1 MPGCWDGEARPHG
14 AGAGGLRP
22 PPWRQLSHYEDSI
35 WLGQEFGSEIPL
47 LRGAE
52 PPDVVTRWH
61 GSFSHT
67 RSTGFGAADPHWT
80 VGSARERRKAPIS
93 GGNSVPAFAHR
104 AKRRGRE
111 KGQQM
116 QISAAVVQEVGAPF
130 ALTEVELQEPAPDE
144 VVVEIAG
151 AGICHTDIAVQ
162 HGHLPFPLP
171 GVLGHEGSGTVV
183 EVGADVTSI
192 AVGDDVAISFNS
204 CGTCPTC
211 SKGQPA
217 YCHNFLEYNF
227 GGVRSDGSSGL
238 ASAGTKLGANFFGQS
253 SLATHALAHERN
265 VVKLPPGAPVE
276 LVGPLGCGIQ
286 TGAGAVFN
294 SLDVQ
299 PGATVVIAGSGA
311 VGLSAV
317 MAAVVRKAASIIAVD
332 LHESRRVL
340 ATELGATHAID
351 PQAGPLADQI
361 REIAPAGADYAVDTT
376 AVTPVVEQLLAS
388 LGMRGMLGLIGVP
401 ADPQAMFSV
410 GLFQPP
416 LLGLT
421 IRGIVEGDA
430 DPQTFIPYL
439 LALHDQ
445 GKFPFDK
452 LITTMPLAQ
461 INEAVEAQ
469 HRGEVLK
476 AVLTP

>member
-1 MPGCWDGEARPHG
+1 
-14 AGAGGLRP
+14 
-22 PPWRQLSHYEDSI
+22 
-35 WLGQEFGSEIPL
+35 
-47 LRGAE
+47 
-52 PPDVVTRWH
+52 
-61 GSFSHT
+61 
-67 RSTGFGAADPHWT
+67 
-80 VGSARERRKAPIS
+80 
-93 GGNSVPAFAHR
+93 
-104 AKRRGRE
+104 
-111 KGQQM
+111 M

-130 ALTEVELQEPAPDE
+130 TLTEVDLQEPAPDE
-144 VVVEIAG
+144 VVVQIAG
-151 AGICHTDIAVQ
+151 VGICHTDIAVKE
-162 HGHLPFPLP
+162 GHLPFQLP

-183 EVGADVTSI
+183 SVGADVTTVT
-192 AVGDDVAISFNS
+192 VGDHVAISFNS
-204 CGTCPTC
+204 CGRCPRC
-211 SKGQPA
+211 AKGESA

-227 GGVRSDGSSGL
+227 SGVRPDGSSGL

-265 VVKLPPGAPVE
+265 VVKLAADVPVE

-299 PGATVVIAGSGA
+299 PGSTVVIAGAGA

-317 MAAVVRKAASIIAVD
+317 MAAVVREAAPIIAVD

-351 PQAGPLADQI
+351 PQAGPLAEQI
-361 REIAPAGADYAVDTT
+361 REIAPAGADYAFDTT

-401 ADPQAMFSV
+401 ADPQAVFSV

-439 LALHDQ
+439 LDLYRQ

-461 INEAVEAQ
+461 INEAVAAQ

-476 AVLTP
+476 VVLTP

>member
-1 MPGCWDGEARPHG
+1 
-14 AGAGGLRP
+14 
-22 PPWRQLSHYEDSI
+22 
-35 WLGQEFGSEIPL
+35 
-47 LRGAE
+47 
-52 PPDVVTRWH
+52 
-61 GSFSHT
+61 
-67 RSTGFGAADPHWT
+67 
-80 VGSARERRKAPIS
+80 
-93 GGNSVPAFAHR
+93 
-104 AKRRGRE
+104 
-111 KGQQM
+111 M
-116 QISAAVVQEVGAPF
+116 QISAAVVQEVGGPF
-130 ALTEVELQEPAPDE
+130 ALTEVELQDPAPDE
-144 VVVEIAG
+144 VVVQIAG

-171 GVLGHEGSGTVV
+171 GVLGHEGSGTVI
-183 EVGADVTSI
+183 EVGSDVTTV
-192 AVGDDVAISFNS
+192 AAGDQVAISFNS
-204 CGTCPTC
+204 CAACPQC
-211 SKGQPA
+211 AKGQPA

-227 GGVRSDGSSGL
+227 GGVRTDGSSGL
-238 ASAGTKLGANFFGQS
+238 ASAGTKLGGNFFGQS

-265 VVKLPPGAPVE
+265 VVKLPPGTPVE

-286 TGAGAVFN
+286 TGAGAVMN

-299 PGATVVIAGSGA
+299 PGSTVVVAGAGA

-317 MAAVVRKAASIIAVD
+317 LAAVVRDAASIIAVD
-332 LHESRRVL
+332 LHESRRTL
-340 ATELGATHAID
+340 ATELGATHTID
-351 PQAGPLADQI
+351 PQNGPLSEQI
-361 REIAPAGADYAVDTT
+361 KDIAPAGADYAIDTT
-376 AVTPVVEQLLAS
+376 AVTPVVEQLVAS

-401 ADPQAMFSV
+401 ADPQAVFSI

-430 DPQTFIPYL
+430 DPKTFIPYL
-439 LALHDQ
+439 LDLHSR

-469 HRGEVLK
+469 HRGEILK

>member
-1 MPGCWDGEARPHG
+1 
-14 AGAGGLRP
+14 
-22 PPWRQLSHYEDSI
+22 
-35 WLGQEFGSEIPL
+35 
-47 LRGAE
+47 
-52 PPDVVTRWH
+52 
-61 GSFSHT
+61 
-67 RSTGFGAADPHWT
+67 
-80 VGSARERRKAPIS
+80 
-93 GGNSVPAFAHR
+93 
-104 AKRRGRE
+104 
-111 KGQQM
+111 M

-130 ALTEVELQEPAPDE
+130 TLAEVDLQEPAPDE
-144 VVVEIAG
+144 VVVQIAG
-151 AGICHTDIAVQ
+151 VGICHTDVAVKE
-162 HGHLPFPLP
+162 GHLPFPLP

-183 EVGADVTSI
+183 SVGADVT
-192 AVGDDVAISFNS
+192 AVTVGDHVAISFHS
-204 CGTCPTC
+204 CGQCPRC
-211 SKGQPA
+211 AMGEPA

-227 GGVRSDGSSGL
+227 GGVRPDGSSGL

-265 VVKLPPGAPVE
+265 VVKLPPDVPVE

-294 SLDVQ
+294 SLDVR
-299 PGATVVIAGSGA
+299 PGSTVVVAGAGA

-317 MAAVVRKAASIIAVD
+317 MAAAVREAASIIAVD
-332 LHESRRVL
+332 LHESRRAL
-340 ATELGATHAID
+340 ATGLGATHVVD
-351 PQAGPLADQI
+351 PKAGPLAEQI

-376 AVTPVVEQLLAS
+376 AVTPVVEQLLSS

-401 ADPQAMFSV
+401 ADPQAVFSV

-439 LALHDQ
+439 LDLHRQ
-445 GKFPFDK
+445 GRFPFDK
-452 LITTMPLAQ
+452 LITTMPLTQ

-469 HRGEVLK
+469 HRGEILK

>member
-1 MPGCWDGEARPHG
+1 
-14 AGAGGLRP
+14 
-22 PPWRQLSHYEDSI
+22 
-35 WLGQEFGSEIPL
+35 
-47 LRGAE
+47 
-52 PPDVVTRWH
+52 
-61 GSFSHT
+61 
-67 RSTGFGAADPHWT
+67 
-80 VGSARERRKAPIS
+80 
-93 GGNSVPAFAHR
+93 
-104 AKRRGRE
+104 
-111 KGQQM
+111 M

-130 ALTEVELQEPAPDE
+130 TLTEVELQEPAPDE
-144 VVVEIAG
+144 VVVQIAG

-183 EVGADVTSI
+183 EVGADVRTL
-192 AVGDDVAISFNS
+192 AVGDQVAISFNS
-204 CGTCPTC
+204 CTACPQC
-211 SKGQPA
+211 AKGQPA

-227 GGVRSDGSSGL
+227 GGVRADGSSGL
-238 ASAGTKLGANFFGQS
+238 ASAGTKLGSNFFGQS

-286 TGAGAVFN
+286 TGAGAVMN

-299 PGATVVIAGSGA
+299 PGSTVVVAGAGA

-317 MAAVVRKAASIIAVD
+317 MAAVVRQAASIIAVD

-340 ATELGATHAID
+340 ATELGASHTID
-351 PQAGPLADQI
+351 PTAGPLSEQI
-361 REIAPAGADYAVDTT
+361 REIAPAGADYAIDTT
-376 AVTPVVEQLLAS
+376 AVIPVVEQLLAS
-388 LGMRGMLGLIGVP
+388 LGVRGMLGLIGVP
-401 ADPQAMFSV
+401 ADPQAVFTV

-439 LALHDQ
+439 LDLHSE

>member
-1 MPGCWDGEARPHG
+1 
-14 AGAGGLRP
+14 
-22 PPWRQLSHYEDSI
+22 
-35 WLGQEFGSEIPL
+35 
-47 LRGAE
+47 
-52 PPDVVTRWH
+52 
-61 GSFSHT
+61 
-67 RSTGFGAADPHWT
+67 
-80 VGSARERRKAPIS
+80 
-93 GGNSVPAFAHR
+93 
-104 AKRRGRE
+104 
-111 KGQQM
+111 
-116 QISAAVVQEVGAPF
+116 VQEVGARF
-130 ALTEVELQEPAPDE
+130 TLTDVDLQEPAPDE
-144 VVVEIAG
+144 VVVQIAG
-151 AGICHTDIAVQ
+151 AGICHTDVAVKE
-162 HGHLPFPLP
+162 GHLPFPLP

-183 EVGADVTSI
+183 ELGADVTTL
-192 AVGDDVAISFNS
+192 AVGDQVAISFNS
-204 CGTCPTC
+204 CGACPHC
-211 SKGQPA
+211 AKGEPA

-227 GGVRSDGSSGL
+227 GGVRTDGSCGL
-238 ASAGTKLGANFFGQS
+238 ASAGTKLGGNFFGQS

-265 VVKLPPGAPVE
+265 VVKLPPGAPVQ
-276 LVGPLGCGIQ
+276 VAGPLGCGIQ
-286 TGAGAVFN
+286 TGAGAVMN

-299 PGATVVIAGSGA
+299 PGSAVVITGAGA

-317 MAAVVRKAASIIAVD
+317 MAAVVREAASIIAID

-351 PQAGPLADQI
+351 PQAGPLAEQI
-361 REIAPAGADYAVDTT
+361 RKIAPAGADYAVDTT

-388 LGMRGMLGLIGVP
+388 LGMRGTLGLIGVP
-401 ADPQAMFSV
+401 ADPEAVFSV
-410 GLFQPP
+410 GLFQSP

-439 LALHDQ
+439 LDLHNQ

>member
-1 MPGCWDGEARPHG
+1 
-14 AGAGGLRP
+14 
-22 PPWRQLSHYEDSI
+22 
-35 WLGQEFGSEIPL
+35 
-47 LRGAE
+47 
-52 PPDVVTRWH
+52 
-61 GSFSHT
+61 
-67 RSTGFGAADPHWT
+67 
-80 VGSARERRKAPIS
+80 
-93 GGNSVPAFAHR
+93 
-104 AKRRGRE
+104 
-111 KGQQM
+111 M
-116 QISAAVVQEVGAPF
+116 QISAAVVQDVGAPF
-130 ALTEVELQEPAPDE
+130 TLAEVDLQEPAPDE
-144 VVVEIAG
+144 VVVQIAG
-151 AGICHTDIAVQ
+151 VGICHTDIAVKE
-162 HGHLPFPLP
+162 GHLPFPLP

-183 EVGADVTSI
+183 SVGADVTTV
-192 AVGDDVAISFNS
+192 AAGDHVAISFNS
-204 CGTCPTC
+204 CGACPHC
-211 SKGQPA
+211 AKGEPA
-217 YCHNFLEYNF
+217 YCHNFLQYNF
-227 GGVRSDGSSGL
+227 GGVRPDGSSGL

-299 PGATVVIAGSGA
+299 PGSTIVITGAGA

-317 MAAVVRKAASIIAVD
+317 LAAVVREAASIIVVEP
-332 LHESRRVL
+332 HQSRRVL

-351 PQAGPLADQI
+351 PQAGALSEQL

-388 LGMRGMLGLIGVP
+388 LGVRGILGLIGVP
-401 ADPQAMFSV
+401 ADPQAVFSV

-439 LALHDQ
+439 LDLHSQ

-452 LITTMPLAQ
+452 LITTVPLAE
-461 INEAVEAQ
+461 INEAVAAQ

-476 AVLTP
+476 VVLTP

>member
-1 MPGCWDGEARPHG
+1 
-14 AGAGGLRP
+14 
-22 PPWRQLSHYEDSI
+22 
-35 WLGQEFGSEIPL
+35 
-47 LRGAE
+47 
-52 PPDVVTRWH
+52 
-61 GSFSHT
+61 
-67 RSTGFGAADPHWT
+67 
-80 VGSARERRKAPIS
+80 
-93 GGNSVPAFAHR
+93 
-104 AKRRGRE
+104 
-111 KGQQM
+111 M

-130 ALTEVELQEPAPDE
+130 TLAEVDLQEPAPDE
-144 VVVEIAG
+144 VVVQIAG
-151 AGICHTDIAVQ
+151 VGICHTDVAVKD
-162 HGHLPFPLP
+162 GHLPFPLP
-171 GVLGHEGSGTVV
+171 GVLGHEGSGTVMA
-183 EVGADVTSI
+183 VGADVTTVT
-192 AVGDDVAISFNS
+192 VGDYVAISFHS
-204 CGTCPTC
+204 CGQCPHC
-211 SKGQPA
+211 AKGEPA

-227 GGVRSDGSSGL
+227 SGVRPDGSSGL

-265 VVKLPPGAPVE
+265 VVKLPPDVPVE
-276 LVGPLGCGIQ
+276 LVGPLGCGVQ

-299 PGATVVIAGSGA
+299 PGSTVVVAGAGA

-317 MAAVVRKAASIIAVD
+317 MAAVVREAASIIAVD
-332 LHESRRVL
+332 LHESRRAL
-340 ATELGATHAID
+340 ATQLGATHAVD
-351 PQAGPLADQI
+351 PQAGPLAEQI
-361 REIAPAGADYAVDTT
+361 REIATAGADYAVDTT

-401 ADPQAMFSV
+401 ADPQAVFSV

-439 LALHDQ
+439 LDLHRQ

-461 INEAVEAQ
+461 INEAVDAL
-469 HRGEVLK
+469 HRGAVLK
-476 AVLTP
+476 VVLTP

>member
-1 MPGCWDGEARPHG
+1 MH
-14 AGAGGLRP
+14 
-22 PPWRQLSHYEDSI
+22 
-35 WLGQEFGSEIPL
+35 
-47 LRGAE
+47 
-52 PPDVVTRWH
+52 
-61 GSFSHT
+61 
-67 RSTGFGAADPHWT
+67 
-80 VGSARERRKAPIS
+80 
-93 GGNSVPAFAHR
+93 
-104 AKRRGRE
+104 
-111 KGQQM
+111 
-116 QISAAVVQEVGAPF
+116 ISAAVVQEIGAPF
-130 ALTEVELQEPAPDE
+130 TLTELDLQDPAPDE

-151 AGICHTDIAVQ
+151 AGICHTDVAVKE
-162 HGHLPFPLP
+162 GHLPFPLP

-183 EVGADVTSI
+183 SVGKDVTAL
-192 AVGDDVAISFNS
+192 AVGDHVAISFNS
-204 CGTCPTC
+204 CAACPRCTR
-211 SKGQPA
+211 GEPA

-227 GGVRSDGSSGL
+227 SGVRPDGSSGL
-238 ASAGTKLGANFFGQS
+238 ASGGTKLGANFFGQS

-265 VVKLPPGAPVE
+265 VVKLPPEAPIE
-276 LVGPLGCGIQ
+276 IVGPLGCGIQ
-286 TGAGAVFN
+286 TGAGAILN

-299 PGATVVIAGSGA
+299 PGATVVVAGAGA

-317 MAAVVRKAASIIAVD
+317 MAAVVRDASSIIAVD
-332 LHESRRVL
+332 LHETRRAL
-340 ATELGATHAID
+340 AIELGASHAID

-388 LGMRGMLGLIGVP
+388 LGMRGVLGLIGVP
-401 ADPQAMFSV
+401 ADMQATFSI

-421 IRGIVEGDA
+421 VRGIVEGDS

-439 LALHDQ
+439 LALHGQ

-469 HRGEVLK
+469 HRGDILK

>member
-1 MPGCWDGEARPHG
+1 
-14 AGAGGLRP
+14 
-22 PPWRQLSHYEDSI
+22 
-35 WLGQEFGSEIPL
+35 
-47 LRGAE
+47 
-52 PPDVVTRWH
+52 
-61 GSFSHT
+61 
-67 RSTGFGAADPHWT
+67 
-80 VGSARERRKAPIS
+80 
-93 GGNSVPAFAHR
+93 
-104 AKRRGRE
+104 
-111 KGQQM
+111 M

-130 ALTEVELQEPAPDE
+130 TLTEVDLQDPAPDE
-144 VVVEIAG
+144 VVVQIAG
-151 AGICHTDIAVQ
+151 VGLCHTDIAVKE
-162 HGHLPFPLP
+162 GHMPFPLP

-183 EVGADVTSI
+183 SVGADVTTV
-192 AVGDDVAISFNS
+192 AAGDQVAISFNS
-204 CGTCPTC
+204 CGACRHC
-211 SKGQPA
+211 AKGEPA

-286 TGAGAVFN
+286 TGAGAVMN

-299 PGATVVIAGSGA
+299 PGSTVVVTGAGG

-317 MAAVVRKAASIIAVD
+317 LAAVVREAAAIIVVD

-340 ATELGATHAID
+340 ATELGATHAVD
-351 PQAGPLADQI
+351 PQAGPLAEQI
-361 REIAPAGADYAVDTT
+361 REIAPAGADYAIDTT
-376 AVTPVVEQLLAS
+376 AVTPVVEQVLAS
-388 LGMRGMLGLIGVP
+388 LGMRGMLGLVGVP
-401 ADPQAMFSV
+401 ADLQAVLTV

-439 LALHDQ
+439 LDLHSQ

-461 INEAVEAQ
+461 INEAVAAQ

-476 AVLTP
+476 VVLTP

>member
-1 MPGCWDGEARPHG
+1 MH
-14 AGAGGLRP
+14 
-22 PPWRQLSHYEDSI
+22 
-35 WLGQEFGSEIPL
+35 
-47 LRGAE
+47 
-52 PPDVVTRWH
+52 
-61 GSFSHT
+61 
-67 RSTGFGAADPHWT
+67 
-80 VGSARERRKAPIS
+80 
-93 GGNSVPAFAHR
+93 
-104 AKRRGRE
+104 
-111 KGQQM
+111 
-116 QISAAVVQEVGAPF
+116 ISAAVVQEIGAPF
-130 ALTEVELQEPAPDE
+130 TLTELDLQDPAPDE

-151 AGICHTDIAVQ
+151 AGICHTDVAVKE
-162 HGHLPFPLP
+162 GHLPFPLP

-183 EVGADVTSI
+183 SVGKDVTAV
-192 AVGDDVAISFNS
+192 AVGDHVAISFNS
-204 CGTCPTC
+204 CAACPRCTR
-211 SKGQPA
+211 GEPA

-227 GGVRSDGSSGL
+227 SGVRPDGSSGL
-238 ASAGTKLGANFFGQS
+238 ASGGTKLGANFFGQS

-265 VVKLPPGAPVE
+265 VVKLPPEAPIE
-276 LVGPLGCGIQ
+276 IVGPLGCGIQ
-286 TGAGAVFN
+286 TGAGAILN

-299 PGATVVIAGSGA
+299 PGATVVVAGAGA

-317 MAAVVRKAASIIAVD
+317 MAAVVRDASSIIAVD
-332 LHESRRVL
+332 LHETRRAL
-340 ATELGATHAID
+340 AIELGASHAID

-361 REIAPAGADYAVDTT
+361 REIAPAGVDYVVDTT

-388 LGMRGMLGLIGVP
+388 LGMRGVLGLIGVP
-401 ADPQAMFSV
+401 ADMQATFSI

-421 IRGIVEGDA
+421 VRGIVEGDS

-439 LALHDQ
+439 LALHGQ

-469 HRGEVLK
+469 HRGDILK